1 MFSVDG
7 VDYFLVS
14 SGLHV
19 YVPLTNSTAVI
30 HAMVELFADWT
41 TPEFLVSDNGSQF
54 RAKEFKDFCHSKL
67 YLSTLLV
74 W

>member
-14 SGLHV
+14 SGLRV

-30 HAMVELFADWT
+30 HAMAEVFADWT

-54 RAKEFKDFCHSKL
+54 RAKEFTDFCHSKL

-74 W
+74 

>member
-14 SGLHV
+14 SRQHV
-19 YVPLTNSTAVI
+19 YVHLTNSIVVI
-30 HAMVELFADWT
+30 HAMVEVFADWT

-74 W
+74 